1 MSAPTKI
8 YLFTDRYPFG
18 RGETFVESELQTIAR
33 SGEDI
38 EITVIPARK
47 APEKRE
53 LPTGIRLSMMLADAP
68 AERKFR
74 ALAAAATSAHFWKLP
89 FSSRRPKN
97 GKQWRNALGGLY
109 RAYLTWF
116 TIARHRPFF
125 EKADIFYAYWLDNT
139 ATGLSFVKSSLKG
152 FENIPLI
159 CRAHGYDVFEQLR
172 GVFFP
177 ARKQAFTY
185 IDRIFPVS
193 RAGVDYLKNRYPQ
206 FSEKIECRHLGVED
220 SPCEPHELPEGR
232 IRVVSCSNVI
242 ALKRLGLTASLL
254 KKYAAAHPELTIT
267 WTHFGGG
274 PLLEDVKK
282 ETQADRPDNFTAV
295 FEGAVPHAEI
305 LKRYAEGV
313 FDIFVSLSQ
322 SEGMPVSV
330 IEAMSCGIPPLC
342 TDAGGTSD
350 AVDDESG
357 FLLPLNPS
365 YEDFTEGL
373 RHILAHYPSLSGMA
387 QNRQKSLFSA
397 QQNFTGFYR
406 YLRSLKG
413 R

>member
-1 MSAPTKI
+1 MDTPTKI
-8 YLFTDRYPFG
+8 YLFTDRYPYG
-18 RGETFVESELQTIAR
+18 RGETFVESELRTIAR
-33 SGEDI
+33 SGESI

-53 LPTGIRLSMMLADAP
+53 LPDGIRLSMMLADDP

-89 FSSRRPKN
+89 FSSRRPKS

-125 EKADIFYAYWLDNT
+125 EKADLFYAYWLDNT

-159 CRAHGYDVFEQLR
+159 CRAHGYDVFEQQR

-177 ARKQAFTY
+177 AREQAFAY

-206 FSEKIECRHLGVED
+206 FSEKIECRHLGVENC
-220 SPCEPHELPEGR
+220 PCEPHELPEGR
-232 IRVVSCSNVI
+232 IRVVSCSNAIV
-242 ALKRLGLTASLL
+242 LKRLGLTAGLL
-254 KKYAAAHPELTIT
+254 KRYATLHPELSIS
-267 WTHFGGG
+267 WTHFGTG
-274 PLLEDVKK
+274 PLLEEVKK
-282 ETQADRPDNFTAV
+282 VTLTDSPDNFTAV
-295 FEGAVPHAEI
+295 FEGAVPNAEI
-305 LKRYAEGV
+305 LKRYAAGE

-330 IEAMSCGIPPLC
+330 IEAMSCCIPPLC
-342 TDAGGTSD
+342 TAAGGTSD
-350 AVDDESG
+350 AVDNETG

-365 YEDFTEGL
+365 YEDFDKGL
-373 RHILAHYPSLSGMA
+373 RHILARYPALSGMA
-387 QNRQKSLFSA
+387 QNKQRSLFSA
-397 QQNFTGFYR
+397 KQNFADFYR
-406 YLRSLKG
+406 YLCSLKN